1 MTKRLYDIDSHQTQA
16 ESVVLTCSPVD
27 GGFDVTL
34 DQTVFFPEG
43 GGQPSD
49 AGTLGDA
56 IVTDVQEKGG
66 EIFHR
71 VDRALRVGDSVKST
85 IDWARRFDLMQQH
98 TGEHL
103 LSFAFY
109 DLFAASNIG
118 FHLALDYATI
128 DFDKPVTH
136 EQILEAEQLAN
147 RFVWKNLP
155 VHATFYE
162 TEAEVAALPLRKH
175 AEGLTPPIRI
185 VQVEGAD
192 MCTCCAP
199 HCTTT
204 GEIGSVF
211 VADAS
216 SYKGGTR
223 ITFFCGERA
232 LKLHRAQHDDL
243 DAIARR
249 FSCQREGVQSAVK
262 KLSDDYGA
270 LKKSERELA
279 KSLNGYMAA
288 EFLQSASAAGK
299 YRVIAQ
305 LTAGID
311 AARLKDLAQAASAE
325 KTLALLL
332 SESEGRL
339 LYVLS
344 CGSGFPLDVSELMP
358 AVNAALGGKGGG
370 RGTLAQGTAPSTSG
384 AKESLEQIRSYFVKR
399 LSDQK

>member
-1 MTKRLYDIDSHQTQA
+1 MTKRLYDLDSHQKKAQ
-16 ESVVLTCSPVD
+16 SLVLSCTPA
-27 GGFDVTL
+27 GEQFDVVL

-49 AGTLGDA
+49 TGTLGGA
-56 IVTDVQEKGG
+56 NVLHVREEGG
-66 EIFHR
+66 EIYHR
-71 VDRALRVGDSVKST
+71 IDRALAVGETVTGT

-103 LSFAFY
+103 LSFSFY
-109 DLFAASNIG
+109 DLFQASNVG

-128 DFDKPVTH
+128 DFDKPVTR
-136 EQILEAEQLAN
+136 EQIQEAELLAN

-155 VHATFYE
+155 VQATFYE
-162 TEAEVAALPLRKH
+162 SEAEVKALPLRKH
-175 AEGLTPPIRI
+175 AEGLQPPIRI
-185 VQVEGAD
+185 VHVEGAD

-199 HCTTT
+199 HCYTT

-249 FSCQREGVQSAVK
+249 FSCQREAAVSAVK

-288 EFLQSASAAGK
+288 EFLQSAVSAGK

-305 LTAGID
+305 LVSGVD
-311 AARLKDLAQAASAE
+311 GGRLKDLSQAACAD
-325 KTLALLL
+325 KTLTLLL
-332 SESEGRL
+332 SETEERL
-339 LYVLS
+339 SYVLAT
-344 CGSGFPLDVSELMP
+344 GANFPIDVSELMP

-370 RGTLAQGTAPSTSG
+370 RGTLAQGTAPSVSG
-384 AKESLEQIRSYFVKR
+384 AKEALEQLKTYFVKR
-399 LSDQK
+399 LGDTK

>member
-1 MTKRLYDIDSHQTQA
+1 MTKRLYDLDSHQISA
-16 ESVVLTCSPVD
+16 ESTVLSCSAT
-27 GGFDVTL
+27 GEQFDVVL

-49 AGTLGDA
+49 TGTLGAANVLHVRED
-56 IVTDVQEKGG
+56 EG
-66 EIFHR
+66 EIYHR
-71 VDRALRVGDSVKST
+71 VDRALVVGSSLTGT
-85 IDWARRFDLMQQH
+85 IDWTRRFDLMQQH

-103 LSFAFY
+103 LSFSFY
-109 DLFAASNIG
+109 ELFAASNVG

-128 DFDKPVTH
+128 DFDKPVSR
-136 EQILEAEQLAN
+136 EEIAEAELLAN

-155 VHATFYE
+155 VQATFYTSE
-162 TEAEVAALPLRKH
+162 EEVAALPLRKH
-175 AEGLTPPIRI
+175 AEGLIPPIRI
-185 VQVEGAD
+185 VHVEGAD

-199 HCTTT
+199 HCHTT

-243 DAIARR
+243 DAVARR
-249 FSCQREGVQSAVK
+249 FSCQREGVVNAVK

-270 LKKSERELA
+270 LKKNERELA

-288 EFLQSASAAGK
+288 EFAASAAQAGK
-299 YRVIAQ
+299 FRVVAQ
-305 LTAGID
+305 LVSGVD
-311 AARLKDLAQAASAE
+311 AARLKDLAQSVSAD
-325 KTLALLL
+325 KTIALLL

-339 LYVLS
+339 MYVLS
-344 CGSGFPLDVSELMP
+344 TGAGFPLDVNELMP
-358 AVNAALGGKGGG
+358 AINGALGGKGGG
-370 RGTLAQGTAPSTSG
+370 RGTLAQGTAPSAVG
-384 AKESLEQIRSYFVKR
+384 AKEALEQVRSYFVKR
-399 LSDQK
+399 LSDQR

>member
-1 MTKRLYDIDSHQTQA
+1 MTKRLYDLDSHQKEAQ
-16 ESVVLTCSPVD
+16 SLVLSCAPA
-27 GGFDVTL
+27 GEQFDVVL

-49 AGTLGDA
+49 TGTLGGA
-56 IVTDVQEKGG
+56 NVLHVREEAG
-66 EIFHR
+66 EIYHR
-71 VDRALRVGDSVKST
+71 VDRALAVGETVTGT

-103 LSFAFY
+103 LSFSFY
-109 DLFAASNIG
+109 DLFQASNVG

-128 DFDKPVTH
+128 DFDKPVTR
-136 EQILEAEQLAN
+136 EQIQEAELLAN
-147 RFVWKNLP
+147 RFVWRNLP
-155 VHATFYE
+155 VQATFYE
-162 TEAEVAALPLRKH
+162 SEAEVAALPLRKH
-175 AEGLTPPIRI
+175 AEGLQPPIRI
-185 VQVEGAD
+185 VHVEGAD

-199 HCTTT
+199 HCYTT

-249 FSCQREGVQSAVK
+249 FSCQREAAVSAVK

-288 EFLQSASAAGK
+288 EFLQSAVSAGK

-305 LTAGID
+305 LVSGVD
-311 AARLKDLAQAASAE
+311 GGRLKDLSQAACAD
-325 KTLALLL
+325 KTLTLLL
-332 SESEGRL
+332 SETEERL
-339 LYVLS
+339 SYVLAT
-344 CGSGFPLDVSELMP
+344 GANFPIDVSELMP

-370 RGTLAQGTAPSTSG
+370 RGSLAQGTAPSASG
-384 AKESLEQIRSYFVKR
+384 AKEALEQLKTYFVKR
-399 LSDQK
+399 LSDTK

>member
-1 MTKRLYDIDSHQTQA
+1 MTKRLYDLDSHQTET
-16 ESVVLTCSPVD
+16 ESRVVSCVPAGD
-27 GGFDVTL
+27 QFDVVL

-49 AGTLGDA
+49 TGTLGEA
-56 IVTDVQEKGG
+56 NVSHVREEGG
-66 EIFHR
+66 EIYHR
-71 VDRALRVGDSVKST
+71 VDRPLAIGAVISGK

-103 LSFAFY
+103 LSFSFY
-109 DLFAASNIG
+109 ELFSASNVG

-136 EQILEAEQLAN
+136 EQITEAELLAN

-155 VHATFYE
+155 VHATFYDSE
-162 TEAEVAALPLRKH
+162 EDVRALPLRKH
-175 AEGLTPPIRI
+175 AEGLVPPIRI
-185 VQVEGAD
+185 VGVEGAD
-192 MCTCCAP
+192 LCTCCAP
-199 HCTTT
+199 HCSKT
-204 GEIGSVF
+204 GEIGSIF

-243 DAIARR
+243 DVIARR
-249 FSCQREGVQSAVK
+249 FSCQREAAVSAVK

-279 KSLNGYMAA
+279 KSLNGYMATEMLENA
-288 EFLQSASAAGK
+288 AQAGK
-299 YRVIAQ
+299 YRVVTR
-305 LTAGID
+305 LLLGVDAG
-311 AARLKDLAQAASAE
+311 RLKDLAQAASAE

-332 SESEGRL
+332 SECDGRL

-344 CGSGFPLDVSELMP
+344 TGAGFPLDVSELMP

-370 RGTLAQGTAPSTSG
+370 RGTLAQGTSATISG
-384 AKESLEQIRSYFVKR
+384 SVEALEQIKSYFVKR
-399 LSDQK
+399 LSDQR